1 MNQILEYSNINNNGK
16 YSGGGNKN
24 TSDKLVKI
32 FALILLLFAIFLII
46 SGATSFL
53 KNKKTETA
61 KPTAKVYTATIEAIS
76 DEENEVVNIIVD
88 NKIEISKII
97 YNWNSNAER
106 TIQGDGTNHIEKTID
121 LSAGNSTLNIK
132 VIDIKGNETKKS
144 FTFNSEN
151 GKDIISPEIT
161 LSHQGDKLII
171 TAEDENELAFI
182 TYKWNDE
189 QAVEVRVDEDADD
202 KTIIVEEV
210 DILMGENTITVIAVD
225 AANNTKTET
234 KALTGVTKPEII
246 VNLIGTGDTL
256 EITCKHENGIKEIY
270 YTLNDRPYQ
279 YQTPE
284 GENYT
289 EIKFTQALDEGYNR
303 IKLKVTSVD
312 NIPAE
317 FDGECEYYPN
327 GRPEDTE
334 NVGTTQDDSETND
347 TTTEDSE
354 RDESSTD
361 ASETDN
367 TTIEDFENTNTVE
380 TDTTDEESNTTE

>member
-1 MNQILEYSNINNNGK
+1 MNQILEYSNINNKGK

-24 TSDKLVKI
+24 TSDKIVKV
-32 FALILLLFAIFLII
+32 FAVILLLFAIFLII
-46 SGATSFL
+46 SGASSFL
-53 KNKKTETA
+53 KNKENGDETA
-61 KPTAKVYTATIEAIS
+61 NTPVQEYTATIEALI
-76 DEENEVVNIIVD
+76 DEENEEVNIIVD
-88 NKIEISKII
+88 NEIEISKIV
-97 YNWNSNAER
+97 YNWNSNPER

-132 VIDIKGNETKKS
+132 VIDIKGNETKES
-144 FTFNSEN
+144 FTFNSES

-161 LSHQGDKLII
+161 LGYQGDKLII
-171 TAEDENELAFI
+171 TAEDEKELAFI

-189 QAVEVRVDEDADD
+189 PIVEVRVEEDAED
-202 KTIIVEEV
+202 KTILVEEV
-210 DILMGENTITVIAVD
+210 DILMGENVITITAVD
-225 AANNTKTET
+225 AANNTKTES

-256 EITCKHENGIKEIY
+256 EITCKHESGIKEIY

-312 NIPAE
+312 DIPAE

-327 GRPEDTE
+327 GRPEETE
-334 NVGTTQDDSETND
+334 TTG
-347 TTTEDSE
+347 
-354 RDESSTD
+354 
-361 ASETDN
+361 
-367 TTIEDFENTNTVE
+367 
-380 TDTTDEESNTTE
+380 TDTEESNTTEETEETENNNTSESNTSEEGNTTSEDTDEN

>member
-16 YSGGGNKN
+16 HSGGGNKN
-24 TSDKLVKI
+24 TSDKIVKV
-32 FALILLLFAIFLII
+32 FAVILLLFAIFLII

-53 KNKKTETA
+53 KNKETEDETA
-61 KPTAKVYTATIEAIS
+61 NKPAQEYIATIEALV
-76 DEENEVVNIIVD
+76 DEENEEVNIIVD
-88 NKIEISKII
+88 NEIEISKIV
-97 YNWNSNAER
+97 YNWNSNPER
-106 TIQGDGTNHIEKTID
+106 TIQGDGTNHIEKKID

-132 VIDIKGNETKKS
+132 VIDIKGNETKES
-144 FTFNSEN
+144 FTFNSES
-151 GKDIISPEIT
+151 GKDIVSPKIT
-161 LSHQGDKLII
+161 LGYQGNKLII

-189 QAVEVRVDEDADD
+189 PAIEVRVEDDAED
-202 KTIIVEEV
+202 KTILVEEV
-210 DILMGENTITVIAVD
+210 DILMGENTITIIAVD

-256 EITCKHENGIKEIY
+256 EITCKHEKGIKEIY

-289 EIKFTQALDEGYNR
+289 EITFTQALDEGYNR

-312 NIPAE
+312 DIPAE
-317 FDGECEYYPN
+317 FDGECDYYPN
-327 GRPEDTE
+327 GTPE
-334 NVGTTQDDSETND
+334 
-347 TTTEDSE
+347 
-354 RDESSTD
+354 
-361 ASETDN
+361 
-367 TTIEDFENTNTVE
+367 E
-380 TDTTDEESNTTE
+380 TDTSSDTESTNTTETDSLEENNLSE